1 MSTSSN
7 PVPPLWDFPWM
18 LPHGVAGRIPGELMD
33 LLRNLNTF
41 PEEPQPASP
50 DRMGELLNRL
60 MDFSA
65 DDSCKPPLQ
74 IAWVL
79 GFRHAIRAGSWQLL
93 EWISHALI
101 QSTREMPPCRL
112 QGIAA
117 GLLAEW
123 ALAARDGKTAMIYAR
138 ESLGS
143 RGEVQ
148 RIRGYL
154 ALAHALIGDAD
165 GARVQTLCAKEATR
179 QQADLSSCSDF
190 ARLQHL
196 RIQLLLGDVEP
207 LPPIGSFQHPTVR
220 AMAGLAVWLREPS
233 LVTPAG
239 LDEAVEEL
247 WRRGRLRDLL
257 LAAPSLPARFA
268 ERIEQA
274 AAYRDR
280 YDLICNSLPGPCA
293 YPVTDGENLMPL
305 PPSLG
310 ELPPESVW
318 SCI

>member
-7 PVPPLWDFPWM
+7 AVRPLWDFPWM
-18 LPHGVAGRIPGELMD
+18 LPHGVTAPMPAGLMCILHEL
-33 LLRNLNTF
+33 NAF
-41 PEEPQPASP
+41 PEEPQPDSP
-50 DRMGELLNRL
+50 ERMDELLNRL
-60 MDFSA
+60 TDFSS
-65 DDSCKPPLQ
+65 DDSCRAPLQ

-79 GFRHAIRAGSWQLL
+79 GFRHAIRAGSWELL
-93 EWISHALI
+93 AWISHALI
-101 QSTREMPPCRL
+101 QGSRHMPPCKL

-123 ALAARDGKTAMIYAR
+123 ALAAGDGKTAMIYAR

-154 ALAHALIGDAD
+154 ALAHALIGDTD
-165 GARVQTLCAKEATR
+165 GARVQTLCAREATR
-179 QQADLSSCSDF
+179 QQANLSSCADF
-190 ARLQHL
+190 AQLQHL

-207 LPPIGSFQHPTVR
+207 SPTLGSFRLPTVR
-220 AMAGLAVWLREPS
+220 AMAGLAIWLRHPS
-233 LVTPAG
+233 LVTQAG

-257 LAAPSLPARFA
+257 LAAPCLPARFT
-268 ERIEQA
+268 ERIELA

-280 YDLICNSLPGPCA
+280 YDLICKTLPAPSA
-293 YPVTDGENLMPL
+293 YPVTDGENLQAL
-305 PPSLG
+305 PSSLR
-310 ELPPESVW
+310 ELPPETIW